1 MLSILRML
9 FVALLCVGAGSAY
22 AQQPPNMPR
31 PVSAAEVLPRL
42 CQQQCLTG
50 RRLCAPG
57 EAALSPDCLTRRLV
71 CRSTCGTCLT
81 KLSATICAK
90 EGTPDEACFSAYGQ
104 CTKEETAAGLRNRT
118 LISLTG
124 GDGLTKDTAVIIK
137 GARGSLEGVG
147 AEVLWAFNTHS
158 DWRKQGQALVRDAGR
173 VYDRIK
179 YTTPDGTA
187 EAWFDITDFFGKMDL
202 PVEPK
207 KQ

>member
-1 MLSILRML
+1 M
-9 FVALLCVGAGSAY
+9 
-22 AQQPPNMPR
+22 
-31 PVSAAEVLPRL
+31 
-42 CQQQCLTG
+42 
-50 RRLCAPG
+50 
-57 EAALSPDCLTRRLV
+57 
-71 CRSTCGTCLT
+71 T
-81 KLSATICAK
+81 KLSTTICAK

-147 AEVLWAFNTHS
+147 AEVLWAYSTHP
-158 DWRKQGQALVRDAGR
+158 DWRKHGQALVRDAGR